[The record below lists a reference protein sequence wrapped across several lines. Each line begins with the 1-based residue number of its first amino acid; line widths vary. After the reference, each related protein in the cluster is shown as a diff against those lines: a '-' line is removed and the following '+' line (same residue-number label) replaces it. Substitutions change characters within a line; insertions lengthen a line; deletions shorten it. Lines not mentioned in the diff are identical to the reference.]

1 MKTSKEINEISKIF
15 RKNTKLTKKKDIEK
29 SYVQASLP
37 KTSKI
42 LKIKEN
48 FLKQKIDNIHK
59 IINNIRKP
67 KPKLNITTKSSSRKQ
82 VIISI
87 SNKNKAKFIESS
99 SIHITNLKRVL
110 KNIKLEVIADFI
122 CIDQAGITIVTNKVA
137 SSLGLQTIERYV
149 KNTNHLDSNKVET
162 F

>member
-15 RKNTKLTKKKDIEK
+15 RKNTRLTKRKDIGK

-48 FLKQKIDNIHK
+48 FLKQKTNKIDNIYK

-99 SIHITNLKRVL
+99 NIHITNLKRVL

-122 CIDQAGITIVTNKVA
+122 CIN
-137 SSLGLQTIERYV
+137 
-149 KNTNHLDSNKVET
+149 
-162 F
+162 

>member
-99 SIHITNLKRVL
+99 NIHITNLKRVL